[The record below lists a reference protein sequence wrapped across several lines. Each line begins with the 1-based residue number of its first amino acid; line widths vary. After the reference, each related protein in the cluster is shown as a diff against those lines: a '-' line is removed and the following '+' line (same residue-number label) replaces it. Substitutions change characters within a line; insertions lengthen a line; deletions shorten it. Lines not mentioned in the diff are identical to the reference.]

1 MKKLLA
7 IVVLGLLWII
17 PASADQRF
25 IPLELF
31 TGGEI
36 RKDTEIK
43 YTNANLVFGEKK
55 RKKIVGPED
64 WKNSQS
70 GETIK
75 VYKRTRKSQSG
86 LKTQLF
92 TVTNDGQCIGRVWD
106 SRRGGRVIKNG
117 CKFPLGVWKK
127 GETRSF
133 KGASGGKPRI
143 IELTI
148 LKLGKKQKDKVKFT
162 VKFKGREMQHIQL
175 GKDLMNRIIEDTKDV
190 GKVETHPKFEG
201 RQMIMIIQPN

>member
-1 MKKLLA
+1 MKKFLL
-7 IVVLGLLWII
+7 ILII
-17 PASADQRF
+17 FLYPHLSQANERF

-36 RKDTEIK
+36 REDKEIK
-43 YTNANLVFGEKK
+43 FTNINLVFGEKK
-55 RKKIVGPED
+55 RKKIVGPEH
-64 WKNSQS
+64 WKNPQT

-75 VYKRTRKSQSG
+75 VYKRTRKGQSG

-117 CKFPLGVWKK
+117 CKFPLGVWKE

-133 KGASGGKPRI
+133 EGSSGGKPRK

-148 LKLGKKQKDKVKFT
+148 LKLGKKQKDKVKFNW
-162 VKFKGREMQHIQL
+162 KLYDGS
-175 GKDLMNRIIEDTKDV
+175 GKLMDDNDYTFSSGKAMTKLND
-190 GKVETHPKFEG
+190 KKL
-201 RQMIMIIQPN
+201 

>member
-1 MKKLLA
+1 MKKFLVILVIFLYPYLSQA
-7 IVVLGLLWII
+7 NE
-17 PASADQRF
+17 RF

-31 TGGEI
+31 TGGDI
-36 RKDTEIK
+36 RDDKEIK
-43 YTNANLVFGEKK
+43 FTNANLVFGEKK

-64 WKNSQS
+64 WKNPQT

-75 VYKRTRKSQSG
+75 VYKRTRKGQSG

-106 SRRGGRVIKNG
+106 SRRGGRIIKNG
-117 CKFPLGVWKK
+117 CKFPLGVWKE

-133 KGASGGKPRI
+133 EGSSGGKPRK

-148 LKLGKKQKDKVKFT
+148 LKLGKKQKDKVKFNW
-162 VKFKGREMQHIQL
+162 KLYDGS
-175 GKDLMNRIIEDTKDV
+175 GKLMDDNDYTFSPGKAMTKLND
-190 GKVETHPKFEG
+190 KKL
-201 RQMIMIIQPN
+201 

>member
-1 MKKLLA
+1 MKKFFLISFLILLNTSQS
-7 IVVLGLLWII
+7 IG
-17 PASADQRF
+17 SERF

-31 TGGEI
+31 TGGDI
-36 RKDTEIK
+36 REDKEIK
-43 YTNANLVFGEKK
+43 FTNANLVFGEKK

-64 WKNSQS
+64 WKNPQT

-75 VYKRTRKSQSG
+75 VYKRTRKGQSG

-117 CKFPLGVWKK
+117 CKFPLGVWKE

-133 KGASGGKPRI
+133 EGSSGGKPRK

-148 LKLGKKQKDKVKFT
+148 LKLGKKQKDKVKFNW
-162 VKFKGREMQHIQL
+162 KLYDGS
-175 GKDLMNRIIEDTKDV
+175 GKLMDDNDYTFSSGKAMTKLND
-190 GKVETHPKFEG
+190 KKL
-201 RQMIMIIQPN
+201 

>member
-1 MKKLLA
+1 MKKFLV
-7 IVVLGLLWII
+7 IVVLGLMWII
-17 PASADQRF
+17 PVSANERF

-36 RKDTEIK
+36 REDTEIK
-43 YTNANLVFGEKK
+43 FTKANKIFGEKK

-64 WKNSQS
+64 WKNLQT
-70 GETIK
+70 GEIIK

-106 SRRGGRVIKNG
+106 SRRGGRVIENG

-133 KGASGGKPRI
+133 KGSSGGKPRK

-148 LKLGKKQKDKVKFT
+148 LKLGKKPKSSIKFNWKLYNLSSGELMDDNDYTFSPGKAMTKLNDKK
-162 VKFKGREMQHIQL
+162 L
-175 GKDLMNRIIEDTKDV
+175 
-190 GKVETHPKFEG
+190 
-201 RQMIMIIQPN
+201 

>member
-1 MKKLLA
+1 MKNFFLILFLILLNTSQS
-7 IVVLGLLWII
+7 IG
-17 PASADQRF
+17 SERF

-36 RKDTEIK
+36 REDKEIK
-43 YTNANLVFGEKK
+43 FTNTNLVFGEKK

-64 WKNSQS
+64 WKNPQT

-75 VYKRTRKSQSG
+75 VYKRTRKGQSG

-117 CKFPLGVWKK
+117 CKFPLGVWKE
-127 GETRSF
+127 GETRLFEGS
-133 KGASGGKPRI
+133 SGGKPRK

-148 LKLGKKQKDKVKFT
+148 LKLGKKQKDKVKFNW
-162 VKFKGREMQHIQL
+162 KLYDGS
-175 GKDLMNRIIEDTKDV
+175 GKLMDDNDYTFSPGKAMTKLND
-190 GKVETHPKFEG
+190 KKL
-201 RQMIMIIQPN
+201 

>member
-1 MKKLLA
+1 MKKFFLISFLILLNTSQS
-7 IVVLGLLWII
+7 IG
-17 PASADQRF
+17 SERF

-31 TGGEI
+31 TGGDI
-36 RKDTEIK
+36 RDDKEIK
-43 YTNANLVFGEKK
+43 FTNANLVFGEKK

-64 WKNSQS
+64 WKNPQT

-75 VYKRTRKSQSG
+75 VYKRTRKGQNG

-117 CKFPLGVWKK
+117 CKFPLGVWKE

-133 KGASGGKPRI
+133 EGTSGGKPRK

-148 LKLGKKQKDKVKFT
+148 LKLGKKQKDKVKFNW
-162 VKFKGREMQHIQL
+162 KLYDGS
-175 GKDLMNRIIEDTKDV
+175 GKLMDDNDYTFSPGKAMTKLND
-190 GKVETHPKFEG
+190 KKL
-201 RQMIMIIQPN
+201 

>member
-1 MKKLLA
+1 MKKLLP
-7 IVVLGLLWII
+7 ILVLSLLWIT
-17 PASADQRF
+17 PVLADERF

-31 TGGEI
+31 TGGEM
-36 RKDTEIK
+36 REDTEIK
-43 YTNANLVFGEKK
+43 FTSANLVFGKKK
-55 RKKIVGPED
+55 RKKIIGPEN
-64 WKNSQS
+64 WTNPQN

-86 LKTQLF
+86 IKTQLF

-127 GETRSF
+127 GQTRSF
-133 KGASGGKPRI
+133 KGASGGKPRK

-148 LKLGKKQKDKVKFT
+148 LKLGKKQGDKVKFNW
-162 VKFKGREMQHIQL
+162 KLYDGS
-175 GKDLMNRIIEDTKDV
+175 GKLMDDNDYTFSPGKAMTKLND
-190 GKVETHPKFEG
+190 KKL
-201 RQMIMIIQPN
+201 

>member
-1 MKKLLA
+1 MKKFLG
-7 IVVLGLLWII
+7 IVVLSLLWII
-17 PASADQRF
+17 PVLADERF

-36 RKDTEIK
+36 RNDKEIK
-43 YTNANLVFGEKK
+43 YTLADKIFGEKR

-64 WKNSQS
+64 WKNPQT

-75 VYKRTRKSQSG
+75 VYKRTRKGQSG

-106 SRRGGRVIKNG
+106 SRRGGKVIKNG
-117 CKFPLGVWKK
+117 CKFPLGVWKE
-127 GETRSF
+127 GETSSCE
-133 KGASGGKPRI
+133 GSSGGTPRK

-148 LKLGKKQKDKVKFT
+148 LKLGKKQKDKVKFNWKLYDGSGKLMDDNDYT
-162 VKFKGREMQHIQL
+162 FSPGRAM
-175 GKDLMNRIIEDTKDV
+175 TKLND
-190 GKVETHPKFEG
+190 K
-201 RQMIMIIQPN
+201 RL

>member
-1 MKKLLA
+1 MKKLLP
-7 IVVLGLLWII
+7 ILVLSLLWIT
-17 PASADQRF
+17 PVSADERF

-31 TGGEI
+31 TGGEM
-36 RKDTEIK
+36 REDTEIK
-43 YTNANLVFGEKK
+43 FTSANLVFGKKK
-55 RKKIVGPED
+55 RKKIIGPEN
-64 WKNSQS
+64 WTNPQN

-86 LKTQLF
+86 IKTQLF
-92 TVTNDGQCIGRVWD
+92 TVTNDGQCIGRGWD

-133 KGASGGKPRI
+133 KGASGGKPRK

-148 LKLGKKQKDKVKFT
+148 LKLGKKQGDKVKFNW
-162 VKFKGREMQHIQL
+162 KLYDGS
-175 GKDLMNRIIEDTKDV
+175 GKLMDDNDYTFSPGKAMTKLND
-190 GKVETHPKFEG
+190 KKL
-201 RQMIMIIQPN
+201 

>member
-1 MKKLLA
+1 MKKFFLISFLILLNTSQS
-7 IVVLGLLWII
+7 IG
-17 PASADQRF
+17 SERF

-36 RKDTEIK
+36 REDKEIK
-43 YTNANLVFGEKK
+43 FTNINLVFGEKK

-64 WKNSQS
+64 WKNPQT

-75 VYKRTRKSQSG
+75 VYKRTRKGQSG

-117 CKFPLGVWKK
+117 CKFPLGVWKE

-133 KGASGGKPRI
+133 EGSSGGKPRK

-148 LKLGKKQKDKVKFT
+148 LELGKKQKDKVKFNW
-162 VKFKGREMQHIQL
+162 KLYDGS
-175 GKDLMNRIIEDTKDV
+175 GKLMDDNDYTFSPGKAMTKLND
-190 GKVETHPKFEG
+190 KKL
-201 RQMIMIIQPN
+201 

>member
-1 MKKLLA
+1 MKKFLV
-7 IVVLGLLWII
+7 IVVLGLMWII
-17 PASADQRF
+17 PVSANERF

-36 RKDTEIK
+36 REDTEIK
-43 YTNANLVFGEKK
+43 FTKANKIFGEKK

-64 WKNSQS
+64 WKNPQT
-70 GETIK
+70 GEIIK
-75 VYKRTRKSQSG
+75 VYKRTREGQSG

-106 SRRGGRVIKNG
+106 SRRGGRVIENG
-117 CKFPLGVWKK
+117 CKFPLGVWKE

-133 KGASGGKPRI
+133 KGSSGGKPRK

-148 LKLGKKQKDKVKFT
+148 LKLEKKPKSSIKFNWKLYNLSSGELMDDNDYTFSPGKAMTKLNDKK
-162 VKFKGREMQHIQL
+162 L
-175 GKDLMNRIIEDTKDV
+175 
-190 GKVETHPKFEG
+190 
-201 RQMIMIIQPN
+201 